1 MVETWCCPGCSVST
15 GVSCRGG
22 ATGIVKELQVTL
34 TAYQVH
40 HSLVI
45 EHDNITQ
52 KGTAKK
58 KSTGRKKEDW
68 HGLSLE
74 EKNEIVSTEIEIYQT
89 AVERVNNFMLSTD
102 ARELLY
108 VVLKWCSQSL
118 WNLVGTGS
126 W

>member
-1 MVETWCCPGCSVST
+1 M
-15 GVSCRGG
+15 
-22 ATGIVKELQVTL
+22 TL

-40 HSLVI
+40 HNLLI

-58 KSTGRKKEDW
+58 KSSGRKKEDW

-89 AVERVNNFMLSTD
+89 AIERVNNFMLSID

-118 WNLVGTGS
+118 WKLVGTGS